1 MAAEQVQLEFREQ
14 IQQLQILSQQAAQN
28 PQAQQQV
35 QQQTLDQAQAQHQAQ
50 QQVIDQAAA
59 FEVVE
64 VVFAAMARRDAQNF
78 PVVRQAI
85 GHADALTY
93 CNTTVKIERN
103 H

>member
-1 MAAEQVQLEFREQ
+1 MVTGRVFTSEHIDGELLLVSEAVC
-14 IQQLQILSQQAAQN
+14 
-28 PQAQQQV
+28 
-35 QQQTLDQAQAQHQAQ
+35 

-59 FEVVE
+59 FEAVA
-64 VVFAAMARRDAQNF
+64 VVFAAMARGDAQNF

-103 H
+103 Y